1 MKRIIVVLWLL
12 AVMLTAGRAQK
23 SIAIYG
29 AHESSANLQAQQSTA
44 VDRAHDGSAFLQ
56 AQQSTAGLAKK
67 IITLRQCYDSAAAV
81 TPLAGERELYSQMTQ
96 LREENLNVT
105 WLPSLDLNGSFAWQS
120 DVVDLSDMLGSVP
133 LPPGSLPTIPHEQY
147 RATLDL
153 GQVIWDGGV
162 TRNARAVEQVVREL
176 NLQQN
181 EADIY
186 RLREQVN
193 NYFFSILLVRS
204 QTEVTFALI
213 KELMTRTEEVA
224 SGVKNGVVPPV
235 TLDVL
240 KAETIKAEQSMIE
253 LIIRQKALAEALEQ
267 ITGMTELVNAELI
280 LPEQVITGNDLKNN
294 PDLRLFDTRSR
305 QLELSKNLLKSQRM
319 PRLFGYAQAGYGNPP
334 GNNFLSD
341 NADFYYS
348 LGAGV
353 KWNIFDW
360 NKNSNDRRSLSLQ
373 QQLLEVRKS
382 VSEEALQR
390 LLTLKMADIESLR
403 KAAAQD
409 EELITIRK
417 RIAATAASQLENGV
431 ITASQYMT
439 ELNSERHAVI
449 AAAVRKISLARAE
462 TEYMHITGYNE

>member
-1 MKRIIVVLWLL
+1 MKRILFLL
-12 AVMLTAGRAQK
+12 LMLSLLLPDLLSQRSASDERASESYTTMQSQQNTDGRA
-23 SIAIYG
+23 
-29 AHESSANLQAQQSTA
+29 L
-44 VDRAHDGSAFLQ
+44 
-56 AQQSTAGLAKK
+56 K
-67 IITLRQCYDSAAAV
+67 IITLQQCYDSAAAV
-81 TPLAGERELYSQMTQ
+81 TPLAGERELYSEMTR

-105 WLPSLDLNGSFAWQS
+105 WLPTLDLNGNFAWQS
-120 DVVDLSDMLGSVP
+120 DVVDLSEMLGSVP
-133 LPPGSLPTIPHEQY
+133 LPPGSLPAIPHEQY
-147 RATLDL
+147 RATVDL

-162 TRNARAVEQVVREL
+162 TRSARAVEQVVREL

-193 NYFFSILLVRS
+193 NYFFPILLLRS
-204 QTEVTFALI
+204 QIEATFALI
-213 KELMTRTEEVA
+213 KELMTRTKEVA
-224 SGVKNGVVPPV
+224 SGVENGVVPPV

-240 KAETIKAEQSMIE
+240 KAETIKAQQSVLE
-253 LIIRQKALAEALEQ
+253 LIFRQKSLAEALEQ

-294 PDLRLFDTRSR
+294 PDLRLFDTRSL

-319 PRLFGYAQAGYGNPP
+319 PRLFGFAQAGYGNPP

-348 LGAGV
+348 LGAGI

-360 NKNSNDRRSLSLQ
+360 NRNSNDRKSLTLQ
-373 QQLLEVRKS
+373 QQLLDIRKS
-382 VSEEALQR
+382 TAEEALQR

-403 KAAAQD
+403 KASDLD

-417 RIAATAASQLENGV
+417 RITATAASQLENGL

-439 ELNSERHAVI
+439 ELNSEKQAVI
-449 AAAVRKISLARAE
+449 AAAARRISLARAE
-462 TEYMHITGYNE
+462 TEYIHITGYNE